1 MNTFFVLLMWLGVYY
16 LIFHPLNEEEWIG
29 YLWDDIF
36 REHAEGYDGSWAKD
50 EQSKMAG
57 PS

>member
-1 MNTFFVLLMWLGVYY
+1 MWLGVYY

-36 REHAEGYDGSWAKD
+36 REHAEGYDGS
-50 EQSKMAG
+50 
-57 PS
+57 